1 MFDELLADVEGSS
14 RTNGEVTEM
23 LEEQLGIQVTGKV
36 ADGSSLSCLLRVAEE
51 VSETYLWVQL

>member
-51 VSETYLWVQL
+51 VSETYL